1 MLDALHGRSKGEDPM
16 SNRPS
21 QGTGA
26 RYFNAFRL
34 ASYLL
39 VFYTFGH
46 TLGAVIKTPQ
56 FGAESDTVVA
66 LMKSI
71 HVQAQ
76 SADCTWYGFYRGFG
90 IFVSIYFVF
99 SAFAAW
105 RLGGMTED
113 DKAALMPFAWALFIS
128 HLAGAFV
135 AFAYFFAVPMVF
147 STAIAALLGLACVR
161 ASMRGQSTPATA
173 PG

>member
-1 MLDALHGRSKGEDPM
+1 MSNSTPSKGV
-16 SNRPS
+16 
-21 QGTGA
+21 GA

-99 SAFAAW
+99 SIFAAW
-105 RLGGMTED
+105 RLGGMSED
-113 DKAALMPFAWALFIS
+113 DKAALMPFAWALFLS

-135 AFAYFFAVPMVF
+135 AFAYFFAAPMVF
-147 STAIAALLGLACVR
+147 STAIAALLGLGCFSAR
-161 ASMRGQSTPATA
+161 FRGGSSVAATRGMA
-173 PG
+173 TSR